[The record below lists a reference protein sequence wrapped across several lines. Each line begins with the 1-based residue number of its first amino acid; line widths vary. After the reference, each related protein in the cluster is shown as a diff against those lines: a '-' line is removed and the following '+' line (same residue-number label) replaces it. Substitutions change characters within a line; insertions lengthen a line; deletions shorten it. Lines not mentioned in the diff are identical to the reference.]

1 MEESFLQD
9 LVLSVCI
16 LAAVQSLPLESE
28 GFIQEAA
35 EMNAIFDKKAHFFA
49 SENFPFGSEMVYDST
64 AFEAVYGYGKRI
76 HSEHVS
82 SSSEGIICEQR
93 KAASLGSV

>member
-1 MEESFLQD
+1 
-9 LVLSVCI
+9 
-16 LAAVQSLPLESE
+16 
-28 GFIQEAA
+28 
-35 EMNAIFDKKAHFFA
+35 MNAIFDKKAHFFA

-93 KAASLGSV
+93 KAASLVSV